1 MGRGMGHLSVA
12 TVTMAPKHSLLQ
24 TRRLQPGALR
34 IDLRDFLSAE
44 KHFWW
49 ATEVDQIVSILEKT
63 VVVESIRLEV
73 PRRAHRG
80 YEVLH
85 IMPAALSAG
94 DFEEEV
100 TAAIRRIVEELF

>member
-12 TVTMAPKHSLLQ
+12 TVTMAPKHLLLQ
-24 TRRLQPGALR
+24 ARRLQPGALR
-34 IDLRDFLSAE
+34 VDLHAFLPDQ
-44 KHFWW
+44 KQFWW
-49 ATEVDQIVSILEKT
+49 AAEVDQIVSVLEKT
-63 VVVESIRLEV
+63 VMVESIRLEV
-73 PRRAHRG
+73 PRRAHRM

-85 IMPAALSAG
+85 IMPAALSAS